1 MKNEECTLEQSIF
14 KLKFRKIDVV
24 FGQSEERRGEER
36 AVFDWFTGAD
46 LST

>member
-24 FGQSEERRGEER
+24 FGQSEERRG
-36 AVFDWFTGAD
+36 VG
-46 LST
+46 SI